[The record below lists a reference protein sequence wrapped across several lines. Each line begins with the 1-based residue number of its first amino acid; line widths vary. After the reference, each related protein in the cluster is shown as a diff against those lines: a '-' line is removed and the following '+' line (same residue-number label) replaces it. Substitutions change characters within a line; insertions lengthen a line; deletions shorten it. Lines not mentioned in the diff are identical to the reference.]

1 MKNLKSPKLFIPYS
15 LLAVITLILIY
26 FDVSF
31 ERIKNP
37 SIQDIVAETLICIQ
51 PALWIY
57 FEKAGFK
64 NTNQYPYYLMI
75 SGMIIF
81 YSGTFQD
88 IMDEVYKLEG
98 PLSELE
104 NTLTPIGLL
113 LISIAVILRFLEE
126 RKINLILAKKSKSI
140 YTKSIKDPL
149 TELYNRYYF
158 EENFEKILKKIT
170 DSDLKTSVVF
180 IDVDNFKFIN
190 DTQGHVFGDEFLR
203 NLGIEINKGIRKD
216 DYAFRYGGDEF
227 LIIYTDTKLETAL
240 KVTERIKKNISM
252 FAEEKGIKLSLSI
265 GITNYKK
272 YESSKILIGRADK
285 AMYQSKMN
293 GKNQITVVVN

>member
-15 LLAVITLILIY
+15 LLTVITLILIY

-51 PALWIY
+51 PAVWIY

-64 NTNQYPYYLMI
+64 NINQYPYYLMI

-170 DSDLKTSVVF
+170 DNDLETSVAF

-203 NLGIEINKGIRKD
+203 NLGIEINKGIRKN

-227 LIIYTDTKLETAL
+227 LIIYTGTKLETAL
-240 KVTERIKKNISM
+240 KVTNRIEKNISM

-272 YESSKILIGRADK
+272 YESSNILIGRADK